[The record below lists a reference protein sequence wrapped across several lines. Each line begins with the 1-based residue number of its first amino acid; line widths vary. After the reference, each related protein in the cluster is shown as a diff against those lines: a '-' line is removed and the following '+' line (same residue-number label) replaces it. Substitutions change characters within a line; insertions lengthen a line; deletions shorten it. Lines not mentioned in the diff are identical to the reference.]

1 MKLPEPLRETW
12 LQFEQHI
19 DVFFDVCGPT
29 LCDDNFDVIIGFSRG
44 GTILSNILSCLI
56 KDKFDFY
63 KKQQHKLSVRNIP
76 NGIYVKSKDP
86 CFLINKTATSNE
98 LEDIREHL
106 KNDLIN
112 FHSKYCNKDD
122 KLNVLLVDDNLTGST
137 RLFEAK
143 SFLES
148 LLLEGDKLCN
158 VKTLAYTRVKNIKR
172 PKLDYQILK
181 YPNNIL
187 FFTMPWHDIHVMPS
201 HPIFNNNE
209 EIGIE
214 ITFEFTKQKE
224 IEFEMI
230 IDEIENLYQDCRI
243 VKHAEEDELGITDCA
258 TIRIG
263 NIDLSLYNNE
273 KSKRLEMRFIISKN
287 YPPKYCLESDAF
299 DINGKIIFDSNSEV
313 IFEEGLCKN
322 ISSEITWKNL
332 CIYCA
337 TLNCGK
343 DLFDCLA
350 NKSDFSSVRVKND
363 LNDSN
368 SKNIVDGI
376 NKWICSNTDLNLR

>member
-1 MKLPEPLRETW
+1 MELPDPLRETW
-12 LQFEQHI
+12 LQFEKHI
-19 DVFFDVCGPT
+19 DIFFDVCGPAF
-29 LCDDNFDVIIGFSRG
+29 CDDDFDVIIGFSRG
-44 GTILSNILSCLI
+44 GTILSNILSCLT
-56 KDKFDFY
+56 KDKFECY
-63 KKQQHKLSVRNIP
+63 RKNQHKLSVRNIP

-98 LEDIREHL
+98 LEDIHKHL
-106 KNDLIN
+106 KNDLIR
-112 FHSKYCNKDD
+112 FHSKYCNHDE

-148 LLLEGDKLCN
+148 FKLCN

-172 PKLDYQILK
+172 PKLDYQIFK
-181 YPNNIL
+181 YPNDIL

-201 HPIFNNNE
+201 HPIFNNDFE
-209 EIGIE
+209 DIGIE

-230 IDEIENLYQDCRI
+230 IDEIENLFQNCKI
-243 VKHAEEDELGITDCA
+243 VKHAEENELDITDCV
-258 TIRIG
+258 TIRRG

-273 KSKRLEMRFIISKN
+273 MSNRLEMRFIISKN
-287 YPPKYCLESDAF
+287 YPPKYCLESEAF
-299 DINGKIIFDSNSEV
+299 DINGKIILDLNREV
-313 IFEEGLCKN
+313 VFEGGLCKN

-337 TLNCGK
+337 TLNCNK
-343 DLFDCLA
+343 DLFNCLV
-350 NKSDFSSVRVKND
+350 NKCDFSSVRVKND
-363 LNDSN
+363 SNDSA
-368 SKNIVDGI
+368 SKNIVGSI